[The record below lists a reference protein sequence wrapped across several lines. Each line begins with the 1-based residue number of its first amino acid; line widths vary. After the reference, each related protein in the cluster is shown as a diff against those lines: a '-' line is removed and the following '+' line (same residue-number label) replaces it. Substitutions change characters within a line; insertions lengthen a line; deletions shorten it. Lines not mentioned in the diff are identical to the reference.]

1 MNLSGRI
8 FQVENLFAAVVALSF
23 FLVAGCGNPSAMN
36 ESTASVKHIT
46 SGEFSV
52 EVTQAA
58 GPVVV
63 DFYATWCGPCR
74 VLSPMLDKLT
84 GPLAGKIKFFKVNV
98 DESPGL
104 AQNFQIQAIPTVL
117 LFKDGKLV
125 DRLTGLP
132 TEADLKAKLET
143 LAAGK

>member
-1 MNLSGRI
+1 MNLSVRI
-8 FQVENLFAAVVALSF
+8 FQVEHLFAAVAALSF
-23 FLVAGCGNPSAMN
+23 FLVAGCGNPAAMN

-46 SGEFSV
+46 QGEFPL

-74 VLSPMLDKLT
+74 VLSPMLDKLA

-104 AQNFQIQAIPTVL
+104 AQNFQIQGIPTVL
-117 LFKDGKLV
+117 LFKDG
-125 DRLTGLP
+125 RLTGRIIGLP
-132 TEADLKAKLET
+132 GEAELKAKLDA
-143 LAAGK
+143 LAAEK